1 MWATDLNISYGEH
14 VSMAS
19 LLLYMTNGVFDWSH
33 AFEVTCTVQKIKKV
47 KGQKVEEVSEEKQQR
62 YAVLSAKLYHTN
74 LSVIHYS
81 VFFQTCRALGK
92 PLICICYFLLYGV
105 V

>member
-74 LSVIHYS
+74 LSVDGIIDLH
-81 VFFQTCRALGK
+81 
-92 PLICICYFLLYGV
+92 
-105 V
+105 